1 MRLTAPLFALASLTL
16 TLPLTSAVPHAHP
29 QDAVSSVGPI
39 PLPTPSIPADPT
51 ISIPLSTSLNVPTTL
66 PTLLPTLSVTGNLSS
81 RSTSTRHHF
90 SHWEP
95 IPIFSSACNCP
106 ALSTVAYPCWATD
119 ALQRCN
125 FEELH
130 SFVCW
135 TSAARGCPTPTRQCD
150 ALYSPTPLTGK
161 HPCDLGQ
168 NTGGLDLP
176 GDTTVYMTETSYVT
190 FVPTATATATATAAA
205 TPLGRWQDM
214 AWSPEYYGV
223 RK

>member
-1 MRLTAPLFALASLTL
+1 MRPTTLHLVLATLALA
-16 TLPLTSAVPHAHP
+16 AAAPHAHP
-29 QDAVSSVGPI
+29 QDA
-39 PLPTPSIPADPT
+39 PTSTLADPT
-51 ISIPLSTSLNVPTTL
+51 IALPPSTSLNVPTTL
-66 PTLLPTLSVTGNLSS
+66 LPTLSVPGNLSTTNPS
-81 RSTSTRHHF
+81 KSTRHHF

-106 ALSTVAYPCWATD
+106 SLATVQYPCWATD
-119 ALQRCN
+119 TLQRCN

-150 ALYSPTPLTGK
+150 KLYAPTPITGK

-168 NTGGLDLP
+168 NTGGLEP
-176 GDTTVYMTETSYVT
+176 APTTVYITETSYAT
-190 FVPTATATATATAAA
+190 FVPTAAAAVKRGAATAA
-205 TPLGRWQDM
+205 PLGRWQDM
-214 AWSPEYYGV
+214 AWSPEHYGV

>member
-66 PTLLPTLSVTGNLSS
+66 PTLLPTLSVTGNVSS

-119 ALQRCN
+119 ALQ
-125 FEELH
+125 
-130 SFVCW
+130 
-135 TSAARGCPTPTRQCD
+135 
-150 ALYSPTPLTGK
+150 
-161 HPCDLGQ
+161 
-168 NTGGLDLP
+168 
-176 GDTTVYMTETSYVT
+176 
-190 FVPTATATATATAAA
+190 
-205 TPLGRWQDM
+205 
-214 AWSPEYYGV
+214 V
-223 RK
+223 RSK